1 MIYRKPAVPLKSEP
15 GANKLFGNS
24 SYFGLK
30 LMFVQPA
37 TTILCG
43 ACCLPAGLA
52 PLKLQRRR
60 SRQVSH
66 FNILNF
72 VQTLNL
78 KPSSRTRVFY
88 KHPVREWGKFPL
100 GLAHEF

>member
-24 SYFGLK
+24 SYLGLK

-43 ACCLPAGLA
+43 ACC
-52 PLKLQRRR
+52 
-60 SRQVSH
+60 VTH

-88 KHPVREWGKFPL
+88 KHPVGEGQISFGVR
-100 GLAHEF
+100 A